1 MLRITTVE
9 PLAGQWVH
17 VHLTDGTE
25 RDLDLSPYLWGPV
38 FEEIAADRTLFEQV
52 YVDEISKT
60 LTWPNGA
67 DIDPDVLV
75 GSEHPVSAHPGH

>member
-9 PLAGQWVH
+9 PLAGHCVH
-17 VHLTDGTE
+17 VQLTDGTE
-25 RDLDLSPYLWGPV
+25 RDVDLSPYLWGSV
-38 FEEIAADRTLFEQV
+38 FEQIAADRALFKQV

-67 DIDPDVLV
+67 DIDPRR
-75 GSEHPVSAHPGH
+75 PPRW